1 MSAPA
6 KPSFHKHT
14 EQKGGGTPTFQL
26 LKFDMVY
33 TCFQRTRVLT
43 TATHIRTCSCPLS
56 SRRRSPSSH
65 AILQREQPSLLQP
78 VYSRTNKE
86 LYTHTHTHTCM
97 HALVPCLSL
106 SLSSVC
112 VRESLSFIISYVVM
126 RTDLFA
132 ASSAIHQSVVVSF
145 WFARN
150 SCLKESV
157 LLSEWERECVIME

>member
-1 MSAPA
+1 
-6 KPSFHKHT
+6 
-14 EQKGGGTPTFQL
+14 
-26 LKFDMVY
+26 MVY

-86 LYTHTHTHTCM
+86 LYTHTHTHVYACVST
-97 HALVPCLSL
+97 VPLSL
-106 SLSSVC
+106 SLSFSSVC